1 MRAKCSHRC
10 FLASSCRSDPSGTL
24 AIMPVQV
31 SRRSVLAGAAAAVT
45 VATIAACTKQRATAP
60 ERPLIVGNHP
70 LYIDGATNRRFEAA
84 SHIPVEYHEDITD
97 DAGWLVGV
105 TPRLARHESID
116 RDVVIVSDWAAHRL
130 VDGGW
135 LEAPPFCI
143 WAKGMTGIAYNATV
157 TEPRRLADLFQP
169 PLHDRVALPSDMR
182 LALGTAL
189 LADRVNPQTV
199 TVAQASETATRLA
212 NSISLHQI
220 KPFDS
225 SRPIDRLVAGDVDAA
240 IVRASDTV
248 GLEREHNDI
257 RFVVPEEGGLL
268 LSDMAVVPVNGPN
281 PDAARRYL
289 AYVDDPEH
297 AVDRFR
303 VLPVLWPQ
311 GPLDERL
318 RTVAPDAVA
327 DPRRNPPPEVRARLR
342 SFRFLTEAD
351 DDAFTAVFER
361 VVHANR

>member
-1 MRAKCSHRC
+1 
-10 FLASSCRSDPSGTL
+10 
-24 AIMPVQV
+24 MPVQV
-31 SRRSVLAGAAAAVT
+31 SRRSVLAGTAAAVL
-45 VATIAACTKQRATAP
+45 AACTKPRPAPP
-60 ERPLIVGNHP
+60 ERPVIVGNHP
-70 LYIDGATNRRFEAA
+70 LYIDGVTNSSFELATR
-84 SHIPVEYHEDITD
+84 IPVQYHEDITD
-97 DAGWLVGV
+97 DAAWLAGV
-105 TPRLARHESID
+105 TPRLARHQSID

-130 VDGGW
+130 ADGGW

-143 WAKGMTGIAYNATV
+143 WANGMTGIAYNATA
-157 TEPRRLADLFQP
+157 TEPRRLVDLFQP
-169 PLHDRVALPSDMR
+169 PLHDRVALPTDMR

-199 TVAQASETATRLA
+199 TVQQASETATRLA

-220 KPFDS
+220 KPFDG

-248 GLEREHNDI
+248 GLEREHKDI

-268 LSDMAVVPVNGPN
+268 LTDMAVVPVNGPN

-318 RTVAPDAVA
+318 RTEAPDAVA

-342 SFRFLTEAD
+342 AFRFLSEAD
-351 DDAFTAVFER
+351 DRTFTALFES